1 MSDPYTILGVDRNS
15 TDKDIKSAFR
25 KLAHKHHP
33 DREGGSEEKMK
44 AINEAFRQVRTQ
56 EDRNNLERPQQ
67 EYPQGFGPN
76 GFQGMG
82 GFEDMFANF
91 GFRGQ
96 QPQMNPNKDI
106 HINYNI
112 TMEEICSGVN
122 KDIQISLPAG
132 KKSTVHIKIP
142 PGIKHGQRV
151 KFSGCGD
158 VSKNHFDSCINL
170 IGNSDLI

>member
-67 EYPQGFGPN
+67 EYPQGFGSKVWV
-76 GFQGMG
+76 GL
-82 GFEDMFANF
+82 
-91 GFRGQ
+91 
-96 QPQMNPNKDI
+96 K
-106 HINYNI
+106 
-112 TMEEICSGVN
+112 ICL
-122 KDIQISLPAG
+122 QILDF
-132 KKSTVHIKIP
+132 V
-142 PGIKHGQRV
+142 
-151 KFSGCGD
+151 D
-158 VSKNHFDSCINL
+158 
-170 IGNSDLI
+170 NSHR